1 MGLAGAEK
9 LGIQAFGTM
18 AAMFPQAML
27 NLQAWNTHLFS
38 CPSPTTQD

>member
-27 NLQAWNTHLFS
+27 NLQAWNTHLF
-38 CPSPTTQD
+38 CPSPTAQD